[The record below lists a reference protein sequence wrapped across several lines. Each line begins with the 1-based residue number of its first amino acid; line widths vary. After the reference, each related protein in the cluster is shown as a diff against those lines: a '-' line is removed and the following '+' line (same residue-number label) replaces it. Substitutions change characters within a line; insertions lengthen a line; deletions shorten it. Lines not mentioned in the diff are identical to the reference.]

1 MATTIFVR
9 AEHTPISQIKCEE
22 SARIFCNKS
31 PILASLVTAFKGN
44 KNKILQGFWSCLGHN
59 HISSLLKG
67 ISENSNN
74 DPFYVLD
81 ITTENRLLFTLS
93 IKLYY
98 DYIFPTALCSM

>member
-67 ISENSNN
+67 ISENSDN
-74 DPFYVLD
+74 DPFYVFD
-81 ITTENRLLFTLS
+81 ITTEKRSLFTL
-93 IKLYY
+93 
-98 DYIFPTALCSM
+98 

>member
-74 DPFYVLD
+74 DPFYVLGHN
-81 ITTENRLLFTLS
+81 NRKEIIVYSL
-93 IKLYY
+93 
-98 DYIFPTALCSM
+98 D